1 MTKNKY
7 TEQFEKFWTAYPRK
21 TAKFPAFKAWEKQ
34 SIEGDAFL
42 PKQII
47 GDIEKRTRLKFW
59 PSDHSKIPHAATW
72 LNQRR
77 WDDEGWEDEI
87 KTREYP
93 PGKFVPS
100 ATEYKPIEDTGP
112 DLSQWE
118 KILNRLWVKYVRAAG
133 GIMPEQ
139 VTQSLRIKHGVLKE
153 MEPVIAE
160 ELADDDSKEK
170 RMEMVDMLAN
180 TFLLRLDLG
189 LQMKLA
195 DRVIRK

>member
-1 MTKNKY
+1 MKNNY
-7 TEQFEKFWTAYPRK
+7 TESFEKFWSVYPRK

-34 SIEGDAFL
+34 GIEGDAFL

-87 KTREYP
+87 KTREHP
-93 PGKFVPS
+93 HGKFVPS
-100 ATEYKPIEDTGP
+100 AAEYKPIPDTGP

-118 KILNRLWVKYVRAAG
+118 QLLNKMWVRYVRHAG
-133 GIMPEQ
+133 GIATEHVAQ
-139 VTQSLRIKHGVLKE
+139 ALRIKHAVLKE

-160 ELADDDSKEK
+160 ELADDESK
-170 RMEMVDMLAN
+170 RGEMTEMIVN

-189 LQMKLA
+189 LQLRVR
-195 DRVIRK
+195 DRVVSK